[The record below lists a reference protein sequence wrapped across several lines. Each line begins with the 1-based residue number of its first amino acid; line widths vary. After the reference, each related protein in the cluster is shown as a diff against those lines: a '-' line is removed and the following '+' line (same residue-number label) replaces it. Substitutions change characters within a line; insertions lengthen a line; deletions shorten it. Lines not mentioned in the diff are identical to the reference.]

1 MKKKLIDALK
11 KVIKNFNYPDTDII
25 IQLPKNLEHGDFSTN
40 IAMILSSKVGDPPIK
55 VANKLINKLIMD
67 FPELINS
74 AKVAGPGFIN
84 IYINKQAIVHQLKTI
99 LKEGNKFGSNNFGN
113 GKKAQVEFVSANP
126 TGPLTV
132 GHGRG
137 AILGDVI
144 GNILRWNGYRVD
156 REYYYNNAGKQM
168 ERLGYSVQAR
178 YLNLLGQDIEF
189 PDDGYQGEYISHIAE
204 NIKDL
209 KGDSLIN
216 TKDIKE
222 FIKYAEENIFQKI
235 NLTLNSLNLK
245 FDNFFNENTLFES
258 GAIDKI
264 LDMLKQKN
272 LIYEKDGAT
281 WFKATQAGREQDR
294 VMIKSTGE
302 PTYRL
307 PDIAYHMNKYNRGY
321 DLIVDVL
328 GADHMD
334 AYPDVIAAINKL
346 GCDTNKM
353 KVIIHQFVT
362 LTENDEPIK
371 MSTRKAQYIT
381 LDELINEVGTDVVR
395 YFFIMRSMN
404 SHLNFDLALAKKESD
419 ENPVYYLQYAHARI
433 CNIIKNATEQNL
445 TIEEDCNLSLLNNT
459 AEITLIKLLL
469 EFPEIIKSSLNSLEP
484 QSIAN
489 YLKEISTL
497 FHKYYA
503 KERII
508 TTNLELTK
516 ARLLLINAIKIVIY
530 NGLSILGIK
539 APERM

>member
-381 LDELINEVGTDVVR
+381 LDELINEV
-395 YFFIMRSMN
+395 
-404 SHLNFDLALAKKESD
+404 
-419 ENPVYYLQYAHARI
+419 
-433 CNIIKNATEQNL
+433 
-445 TIEEDCNLSLLNNT
+445 
-459 AEITLIKLLL
+459 
-469 EFPEIIKSSLNSLEP
+469 
-484 QSIAN
+484 
-489 YLKEISTL
+489 
-497 FHKYYA
+497 
-503 KERII
+503 
-508 TTNLELTK
+508 
-516 ARLLLINAIKIVIY
+516 
-530 NGLSILGIK
+530 
-539 APERM
+539 